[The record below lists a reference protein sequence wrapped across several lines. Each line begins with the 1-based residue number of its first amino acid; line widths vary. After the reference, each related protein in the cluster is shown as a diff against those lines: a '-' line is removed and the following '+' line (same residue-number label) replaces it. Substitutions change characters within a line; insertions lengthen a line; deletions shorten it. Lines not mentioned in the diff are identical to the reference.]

1 MIRMPSFC
9 SLLMACGLLLS
20 LSSSLSLLYSCTS
33 LTIEDV
39 PATEQQQT
47 DLCEVTINLS
57 GLDFII
63 APDDAPASRATA
75 TEAKVAG
82 ITLTAY
88 DSEGGVAFTISQTAT
103 DEGFG
108 TITTKIPV
116 GTYTFVAV
124 AHDSS
129 DASAAITSTTEATY
143 SGTVG
148 LALYSASQQVVISG
162 NTSQSVQ
169 MEMGK
174 RITST
179 FGVKITDPTPAEVES
194 VQIIIS
200 PSAVKPTAYTF
211 NPATGFAADNW
222 RYERTISKTSSNV
235 TTFTN
240 KVLQGHLLLTSP
252 EQQLDVQIN
261 VLDTQGNVLYTRSKE
276 GITFRQAT
284 RTIATGTFFS
294 ASSSGSFDFD
304 TADNTAINIPLD

>member
-1 MIRMPSFC
+1 MIRKPSFC
-9 SLLMACGLLLS
+9 SLLMSCGLLLS
-20 LSSSLSLLYSCTS
+20 LSSSLSLLYSCSS
-33 LTIEDV
+33 LTIDE
-39 PATEQQQT
+39 PSTEQQQS

-63 APDDAPASRATA
+63 ETNDTPASRATA
-75 TEAKVAG
+75 ADAGVAG

-88 DSEGGVAFTISQTAT
+88 NSEGRVAFTITQAAT

-129 DASAAITSTTEATY
+129 DASAAISSTTEARY
-143 SGTVG
+143 SGTMGFAV
-148 LALYSASQQVVISG
+148 YSATKQVAVSG

-174 RITST
+174 RITSS

-200 PSAVKPTAYTF
+200 PSSVKPTAYTF

-222 RYERTISKTSSNV
+222 RYERTVSKTSSNV

-252 EQQLDVQIN
+252 EQQLNVQIN

>member
-1 MIRMPSFC
+1 MIRMPSFS
-9 SLLMACGLLLS
+9 SLLMSCGLLSS
-20 LSSSLSLLYSCTS
+20 LSLSLLYSCTS

-47 DLCEVTINLS
+47 ALCEVTINLS

-63 APDDAPASRATA
+63 APDDAPTSRATA
-75 TEAKVAG
+75 TEAKIAS

-88 DSEGGVAFTISQTAT
+88 DSQGNATFTITQSAT

-116 GTYTFVAV
+116 GTYTFVAI
-124 AHDSS
+124 ANDTS
-129 DASAAITSTTEATY
+129 DTTAAISSTTEATL
-143 SGTVG
+143 SGTMG
-148 LALYSASQQVVISG
+148 LGLYSASQQVVISG
-162 NTSQSVQ
+162 NTTQSVQ
-169 MEMGK
+169 MDMGK
-174 RITST
+174 RITSS
-179 FGVKITDPTPAEVES
+179 FGVKITDPTPDEVES

-211 NPATGFAADNW
+211 NPATGLAANNW
-222 RYERTISKTSSNV
+222 RYERTVSKTSSNV

-252 EQQLDVQIN
+252 KQQLDVQIN
-261 VLDTQGNVLYTRSKE
+261 VLDTQGNVLYTRSKG

>member
-1 MIRMPSFC
+1 MIRMPSFS
-9 SLLMACGLLLS
+9 SLLKSCGLLLL

-75 TEAKVAG
+75 TEAKVAS

-88 DSEGGVAFTISQTAT
+88 DNQGNAAFTITQSAT

-116 GTYTFVAV
+116 GTYTFVAI
-124 AHDSS
+124 ANDTS
-129 DASAAITSTTEATY
+129 DATVAISSTTEATH

-148 LALYSASQQVVISG
+148 LGLYSASKQVVISG

-169 MEMGK
+169 MDMGK
-174 RITST
+174 RITSS
-179 FGVKITDPTPAEVES
+179 FGVKITDPTPSEVES

-276 GITFRQAT
+276 GVNFRQAT